1 MFNIKTFE
9 QLDQRECTAKEY
21 FRIATTRKRF
31 AVFTSE
37 KLHLVNNLQK
47 LIREKLFN
55 EQISEIDI
63 YQLK

>member
-1 MFNIKTFE
+1 MINIKTLE
-9 QLDQRECTAKEY
+9 QLEQRSCTAKQI

-31 AVFTSE
+31 AVFTSDN
-37 KLHLVNNLQK
+37 LHLVNNLQK

-55 EQISEIDI
+55 EQISDIDI

>member
-1 MFNIKTFE
+1 MINIKTPE
-9 QLDQRECTAKEY
+9 QLEQRGCTAKQL